1 LRKWPIDEVA
11 DPSLLTDADWAEL
24 NKLKAAYESG
34 GSAAASKAFAR
45 LSAED
50 PVGCVRLL
58 GALFPEMIRERIKD
72 ALAATGITESDLL
85 DMLEEAERKMQSPSP
100 AKH

>member
-1 LRKWPIDEVA
+1 MPKWPIDEVE
-11 DPSLLTDADWAEL
+11 DPSSLTDTDWAEL
-24 NKLKAAYESG
+24 NKLRAAYERG
-34 GSAAASKAFAR
+34 GSRAASKAVAR

-72 ALAATGITESDLL
+72 ALAARGITESDLL
-85 DMLEEAERKMQSPSP
+85 VMLEEAERKMQSPSP